1 MASSTA
7 KPSNGLGAAALAAA
21 AAFGAYFAMY
31 GFRKPFTAGISTTT
45 GWWGM
50 DGKTVLVGAQV
61 LGYTISKF
69 VGIRVCSSIAA
80 GRRAT
85 VLLGLVGVAWLALL
99 AMPLLPAALQPL
111 CLFINGLPLG
121 MVFGLVMGFLEG
133 RRMTEAAAA
142 GLCASFIVADGFAK
156 SVGSTL
162 LAAGVSWEWMPAA
175 AGALFAPLLLLSV
188 WMLRRVPAP
197 DASDVAARAERP
209 PMTRADRR
217 SFLARHGVGLSLLV
231 VAYLGITVMR
241 SVRADFAPELWQQ
254 LGHSGQPSVF
264 TTSELLVAGLVLGA
278 NAASVLV
285 RDNARAFA
293 LSIGLAGT
301 GLLLALAATGLLAAR
316 AIDGYWFMVM
326 VGLGLYLPYVAMHT
340 TIFER
345 LVALTRDRGNLG
357 FLMYL
362 ADSFGYLGYVAVM
375 VLRKPI
381 AGSKTDLLQFFVGV
395 VDVGAIVGIL
405 CFVTAL
411 TYFMR
416 RSRRHIA
423 ATAR

>member
-1 MASSTA
+1 
-7 KPSNGLGAAALAAA
+7 
-21 AAFGAYFAMY
+21 
-31 GFRKPFTAGISTTT
+31 
-45 GWWGM
+45 
-50 DGKTVLVGAQV
+50 
-61 LGYTISKF
+61 
-69 VGIRVCSSIAA
+69 
-80 GRRAT
+80 
-85 VLLGLVGVAWLALL
+85 
-99 AMPLLPAALQPL
+99 
-111 CLFINGLPLG
+111 
-121 MVFGLVMGFLEG
+121 MGFLEG
-133 RRMTEAAAA
+133 RRLTEAAAA

-162 LAAGVSWEWMPAA
+162 LGAGVPWEWMPAA
-175 AGALFAPLLLLSV
+175 AGGLFAPLLLLSV
-188 WMLRRVPAP
+188 WLLRRVPAP
-197 DASDVAARAERP
+197 DADDVAARAERP

-217 SFLARHGVGLSLLV
+217 NFLARHGVGLTLLV

-264 TTSELLVAGLVLGA
+264 TTSELLVAALVLLA

-293 LSIGLAGT
+293 WSIVLASA
-301 GLLLALAATGLLAAR
+301 GLLLALAATGLLAAH
-316 AIDGYWFMVM
+316 AVDGYTFMVL

-375 VLRKPI
+375 FLRKPI
-381 AGSKTDLLQFFVGV
+381 AGSQTDMLQFFVGV
-395 VDVGAIVGIL
+395 VDVAGAGPNGGGLSQGGADLGLFLSQDSGQVLFTGPRL
-405 CFVTAL
+405 EWVRFVPASPGDPVVDATGFARDPELWSDLAFRRQRVRAL
-411 TYFMR
+411 DP
-416 RSRRHIA
+416 A
-423 ATAR
+423 KCCG

>member
-1 MASSTA
+1 MPATPRSRA
-7 KPSNGLGAAALAAA
+7 DLRIALFAAT

-45 GWWGM
+45 SWFGL
-50 DGKTVLVGAQV
+50 DGKTVMVGAQV

-69 VGIRVCSSIAA
+69 AGIRVCSAIAPS
-80 GRRAT
+80 RRAT
-85 VLLGLVGVAWLALL
+85 TLLALVGIAWLALL
-99 AMPLLPAALQPL
+99 VMPLVPVAWQPL
-111 CLFINGLPLG
+111 CLFVNGLPLG

-133 RRMTEAAAA
+133 RRLTEAAAA

-162 LAAGVSWEWMPAA
+162 LTVGVPWEWMPAA

-188 WMLRRVPAP
+188 WLLRRVPAP
-197 DASDVAARAERP
+197 DAADVAARAERP
-209 PMTRADRR
+209 PMTRADRHN
-217 SFLARHGVGLSLLV
+217 FLARHGVGLTLLV

-254 LGHSGQPSVF
+254 LGHSGQPAVF
-264 TTSELLVAGLVLGA
+264 TTSELLVALLVLLA

-285 RDNARAFA
+285 RDNGRAFV
-293 LSIGLAGT
+293 LSIVLASAGLV
-301 GLLLALAATGLLAAR
+301 LALAATGLLLAHAV
-316 AIDGYWFMVM
+316 DGYTFMVL

-375 VLRKPI
+375 FLRKPI
-381 AGSKTDLLQFFVGV
+381 AGSSSDLLQFFVLV
-395 VDVGAIVGIL
+395 VDVGACVGL
-405 CFVTAL
+405 ACFVGAL
-411 TYFMR
+411 AYFVR
-416 RSRRHIA
+416 RSRKQLAAIA
-423 ATAR
+423 R